1 MLMMPDTRFGSY
13 EVQALIGSGGMSEVY
28 RARDVRLNRDVAV
41 KVLGRPFASD
51 PAWLTRFDREAQ
63 LLAALNHPHVAQIY
77 GFEELAPSGPDQHSM
92 RALIMELVEGSTLA
106 ERIAIGPVPIEEALA
121 IAEQIAEALEAAHE
135 RGIVHRDLKPA
146 NVKLTT
152 AGVVKVHGEANGSAD
167 RFV

>member
-1 MLMMPDTRFGSY
+1 
-13 EVQALIGSGGMSEVY
+13 
-28 RARDVRLNRDVAV
+28 
-41 KVLGRPFASD
+41 
-51 PAWLTRFDREAQ
+51 
-63 LLAALNHPHVAQIY
+63 
-77 GFEELAPSGPDQHSM
+77 M

-121 IAEQIAEALEAAHE
+121 IAGQIAEALEAAHE
-135 RGIVHRDLKPA
+135 WGIVHRDLKPA